1 MVACLIVPHSF
12 MVGRMGARNPDRI
25 VSPPSTFTALTLA
38 EMHLAGWELRAVCG
52 RCGVQLRA
60 SLPALIMV
68 HGPDAIWWG
77 RKPACPGWEC
87 TGVLTYSA
95 RATPSGSWVAM
106 TREPDQRTIEAWKAK
121 RRSGDRGPRNM

>member
-68 HGPDAIWWG
+68 HGPDAISGPLRHG
-77 RKPACPGWEC
+77 RRRGGQGIGGQGICRPTASTR
-87 TGVLTYSA
+87 TGSHLA
-95 RATPSGSWVAM
+95 LHVAL
-106 TREPDQRTIEAWKAK
+106 KH
-121 RRSGDRGPRNM
+121 S